1 MKSTALRL
9 LAVVLAAVML
19 LPLAA
24 CADNSGNN
32 DQESADPAHTTEE
45 VTEEDPYKTF
55 DVPDLTF
62 GNYEFNVLSADYKEF
77 YTPLDVEKLTGE
89 IVSDAIYTRN
99 RTIEDV
105 YQIKFSND
113 LLPYP
118 DLPAAM
124 EKQVKAGGDGD
135 YDLIM
140 LILRNAYT
148 ATLNNYLMDYEN
160 LQYVDVNKEYYFEDL
175 NNQFTI
181 GHKMFFAFS
190 AESVNVLS
198 FANCLMYNKRI
209 ASDRGMPDFYDMVDN
224 GAWTYEEL
232 FRYAE
237 EAAADTDGDGKM
249 KLGTDVMGLIGDY
262 DKINPAAWISAG
274 EFLIT
279 KDENDIPAYTAIN
292 SERFIEV
299 MQYVLENYAKSWCVP
314 FTAGDNK
321 RTEFMDGKSFMLS
334 EQVGSLISI
343 RSMSD
348 DYGLLPWPKYDLT
361 QDRYYSRA
369 EDAWLHCVPTT
380 CEDTARTSAILQ
392 ALAYYSYHSVYDA
405 YYSQALSAQY
415 VRDARSVDM
424 LKQIL
429 STMVVDIGDNVWYQD
444 MRMPFVANICQSK
457 GSTKMASTLKKY
469 QRVSEHLIKTAM
481 DFAEKN

>member
-1 MKSTALRL
+1 MKNRTLRL
-9 LAVVLAAVML
+9 LCLLLSVLML
-19 LPLAA
+19 IPLPA
-24 CADNSGNN
+24 CADNEDNTTDTENPG
-32 DQESADPAHTTEE
+32 HTQEE
-45 VTEEDPYKTF
+45 VTEEDPYKTL
-55 DVPDLTF
+55 DVPALTF
-62 GNYEFNVLSADYKEF
+62 GNYDFNVLSADYKEY
-77 YTPLDVEKLTGE
+77 YTPIDVEALTSE

-105 YQIKFSND
+105 YKIKFHND

-124 EKQVKAGGDGD
+124 EKQVKGGGDGD

-148 ATLNNYLMDYEN
+148 ATLNNYLLDYEN
-160 LQYVDVNKEYYFEDL
+160 LEYVDVNKEYYFEDL
-175 NNQFTI
+175 NDQFTI
-181 GHKMFFAFS
+181 ANKMFFAFS

-198 FANCLMYNKRI
+198 FANCLIYNKKI
-209 ASDRGMPDFYDMVDN
+209 AVDHGMPDFYDMVDD
-224 GAWTYEEL
+224 GKWTFEEL
-232 FRYAE
+232 FKYAE
-237 EAAADTDGDGKM
+237 DAANDVDGDGKM
-249 KLGTDVMGLIGDY
+249 RLGTDVMGLIGDY

-361 QDRYYSRA
+361 QERYYSRA

-380 CEDTARTSAILQ
+380 CSDTARTSAILQ

-444 MRMPFVANICQSK
+444 MRMPLVSNICQSK

-469 QRVSEHLIKTAM
+469 QKVSDRLIRTATE
-481 DFAEKN
+481 FAAKN